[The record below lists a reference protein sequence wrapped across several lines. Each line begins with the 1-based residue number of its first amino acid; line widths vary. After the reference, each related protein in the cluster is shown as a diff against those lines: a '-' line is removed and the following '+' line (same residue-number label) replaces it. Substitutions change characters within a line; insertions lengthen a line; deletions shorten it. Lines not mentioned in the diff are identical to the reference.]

1 MIVKHGTHTNKS
13 MGPRLYNLLS
23 YNERFEKWWF
33 VIWIVLIPFVY
44 LANKLSILSGEQSEL
59 ERAHNG
65 AEKSW
70 GKRNLQLSLKG
81 FHLHYGKYI
90 QMAENFPSLSLVP
103 SFVGHSFN
111 YLKRH
116 PLVKNL
122 LANWL
127 RNTKN
132 GCYFWLKICSTY

>member
-23 YNERFEKWWF
+23 YNEVWKVMICDLNSFDSFCLAYKQALHFEWQAKWESSQWSR
-33 VIWIVLIPFVY
+33 
-44 LANKLSILSGEQSEL
+44 KEL
-59 ERAHNG
+59 RKE
-65 AEKSW
+65 E
-70 GKRNLQLSLKG
+70 LSLKG